1 MEFSSPGSQRATCG
15 DFLSPHS
22 PSAAVP
28 SPLPGS
34 LDFHTV
40 YFTAAFSA
48 CYICTALRVEGCF
61 RDTLQLW
68 QVSSPPRARGGL
80 SCVASFHGLLLSGS
94 GAHLATVLGLGVW
107 SSVTCRISDVLT
119 SKWGFLVAQ
128 PSWMMGAQSCRQALN
143 RACLSYS
150 NKTCAWRCL
159 VTRHQ
164 GSLPFCPNAKPQT
177 QPCHGVIHAS
187 KTLLSWDVV

>member
-1 MEFSSPGSQRATCG
+1 MWGFSV
-15 DFLSPHS
+15 

-40 YFTAAFSA
+40 CFTAAFSA
-48 CYICTALRVEGCF
+48 CCVCTALRVEGCF

-68 QVSSPPRARGGL
+68 QVSFPPRARGGL
-80 SCVASFHGLLLSGS
+80 SCIARFHCLLLSGS
-94 GAHLATVLGLGVW
+94 GAHSATVLGLGVW
-107 SSVTCRISDVLT
+107 SSVACRISDVLT
-119 SKWGFLVAQ
+119 IKWGFLVAQ
-128 PSWMMGAQSCRQALN
+128 PSWMVGAQSCRHLN
-143 RACLSYS
+143 RACPCYS
-150 NKTCAWRCL
+150 KKTRAWRYL

-164 GSLPFCPNAKPQT
+164 GSLPFSTNAKSQT

-187 KTLLSWDVV
+187 KTLLSWDVI